1 MNSINIYMSLDSWL
15 TKTNSIKYFMSLDSY
30 STKQAVIFSSFMKNH
45 KIKIPK
51 TFIELFFMEVGFHEP
66 GLMTWV

>member
-1 MNSINIYMSLDSWL
+1 MTHENKFYKILYESRLIFH
-15 TKTNSIKYFMSLDSY
+15 KK
-30 STKQAVIFSSFMKNH
+30 AVIFSSFMKNH

>member
-1 MNSINIYMSLDSWL
+1 MSLH
-15 TKTNSIKYFMSLDSY
+15 SY

-51 TFIELFFMEVGFHEP
+51 TFTELFFMEVGFREP
-66 GLMTWV
+66 GLMT